1 VYVLNLV
8 FKDYLGFL
16 KDKGVDIEKYNL
28 VEGYYWLDR
37 SIIKC
42 YDVEGRIHKVLRI
55 HIDDELNI
63 TASDYKKE
71 AYEIESWEETIE
83 RNKGRLEE
91 LENES
96 INLIKSSIEKYKE
109 YTPIIFTSS
118 GKDSELTRY
127 LVNKTLQTNSKL
139 DIKSIIMF
147 NNTSMDCSDTYKMI
161 KTIPDCITISPKE
174 GFYQK
179 IKTVGIPTR
188 HHRWC
193 CSLYKEGA
201 TKEYLDDNKKYLF
214 FYGMRNEESSTR
226 SGYQDEKFD
235 DRWGEREWMGILP
248 IRKWTEED
256 VWLYTLKNNIV
267 FNPKYKKGYSRVGCH
282 LVCPYY
288 TKSTWVLD
296 KYFYPVMYE
305 RFQKFLKEDFIERQ
319 LWCAMNCTVKEYP
332 LCWNGGAIRPKPN
345 EEVIQECA
353 EHKGIEIDIATKYFN
368 KVCTCG
374 NKITKNDVIAMN
386 MKFLGRDVE
395 QYLCK
400 KCLRKFLKLSVEQWN
415 TYIKDFKTDGCSLF

>member
-1 VYVLNLV
+1 MYVLNLV

-161 KTIPDCITISPKE
+161 KTIPDCIT
-174 GFYQK
+174 
-179 IKTVGIPTR
+179 
-188 HHRWC
+188 
-193 CSLYKEGA
+193 
-201 TKEYLDDNKKYLF
+201 
-214 FYGMRNEESSTR
+214 SST
-226 SGYQDEKFD
+226 
-235 DRWGEREWMGILP
+235 L
-248 IRKWTEED
+248 
-256 VWLYTLKNNIV
+256 
-267 FNPKYKKGYSRVGCH
+267 
-282 LVCPYY
+282 
-288 TKSTWVLD
+288 
-296 KYFYPVMYE
+296 
-305 RFQKFLKEDFIERQ
+305 
-319 LWCAMNCTVKEYP
+319 
-332 LCWNGGAIRPKPN
+332 
-345 EEVIQECA
+345 
-353 EHKGIEIDIATKYFN
+353 
-368 KVCTCG
+368 
-374 NKITKNDVIAMN
+374 
-386 MKFLGRDVE
+386 
-395 QYLCK
+395 
-400 KCLRKFLKLSVEQWN
+400 
-415 TYIKDFKTDGCSLF
+415 